1 MVEKPEERRSESPET
16 PANPAPTPTPEPI
29 PASAEPKP
37 ETFLRKASSSDPT
50 DLRTTEARS
59 CASTDILL
67 LIGGMFRPFLQRIVF
82 KRLEPAEI
90 RGREIHS
97 NPIGYGAHG
106 LPIHARGAEAII
118 FPLALHLN
126 PEVGQR
132 RKLGPQARGRV
143 LAARAAQ
150 AGPYFLAVLAVGGT
164 IGIKKPSSPA
174 KEFFMSATGLP
185 SE

>member
-1 MVEKPEERRSESPET
+1 
-16 PANPAPTPTPEPI
+16 
-29 PASAEPKP
+29 
-37 ETFLRKASSSDPT
+37 
-50 DLRTTEARS
+50 
-59 CASTDILL
+59 
-67 LIGGMFRPFLQRIVF
+67 MFQPFLQRIVF

-90 RGREIHS
+90 RGREVQ
-97 NPIGYGAHG
+97 PQPVGYGTHG

-150 AGPYFLAVLAVGGT
+150 AGPYFLAVLAVGDA